1 MKNVLAVFIVILTAA
16 IFISCGKSDNK
27 TTTENKQENSES
39 KSEQK
44 SENKSGDNKSG
55 DNTTLQVSA
64 NDKSVEIQ
72 CSGMTCTG
80 CENTIKSKVKKV
92 DGVKDVIADHK
103 TNVVKASFDP
113 AKTNTD
119 AIKGAIESAGYK
131 VESVK

>member
-1 MKNVLAVFIVILTAA
+1 MKNNLTILAA
-16 IFISCGKSDNK
+16 ILITIFVIGCGKTDDK
-27 TTTENKQENSES
+27 TTEKQTD
-39 KSEQK
+39 KQTTT
-44 SENKSGDNKSG
+44 GDQTGGTN
-55 DNTTLQVSA
+55 LQVSA

-103 TNVVKASFDP
+103 SNVVKAAYDP
-113 AKTNTD
+113 GKTNPD
-119 AIKGAIESAGYK
+119 AIKEAITSAGYK

>member
-1 MKNVLAVFIVILTAA
+1 MKTKLTTIITILSAVFI
-16 IFISCGKSDNK
+16 ISCGKSDNK
-27 TTTENKQENSES
+27 TT
-39 KSEQK
+39 
-44 SENKSGDNKSG
+44 SENKS
-55 DNTTLQVSA
+55 DNTQTKTEQKSDDKNVQVSA
-64 NDKSVEIQ
+64 TDKSVEIQ

-92 DGVKDVIADHK
+92 DGVKEVNADFK
-103 TNVVKASFDP
+103 SNVVKASFDP

>member
-1 MKNVLAVFIVILTAA
+1 MKTKLTSLIAILTAVFIIG
-16 IFISCGKSDNK
+16 CGKSDNK
-27 TTTENKQENSES
+27 TTTDSKIDNKTEQNSDS
-39 KSEQK
+39 KSTEVLA
-44 SENKSGDNKSG
+44 S
-55 DNTTLQVSA
+55 
-64 NDKSVEIQ
+64 DKSVEIQ

-92 DGVKDVIADHK
+92 DGVKQVNADFN

>member
-1 MKNVLAVFIVILTAA
+1 MNLRISVFLSVLLAVLIIG
-16 IFISCGKSDNK
+16 CGKSDNK
-27 TTTENKQENSES
+27 TTTENKSDS
-39 KSEQK
+39 KGTEVLAS
-44 SENKSGDNKSG
+44 
-55 DNTTLQVSA
+55 
-64 NDKSVEIQ
+64 DKSVEIQ

-92 DGVKDVIADHK
+92 DGVKEVMADHK

-119 AIKGAIESAGYK
+119 AIKEVIISAGYK